1 MNAAAILALISNLYE
16 QIAAL
21 QAENEQL
28 RAALAEKAPDGTE

>member
-16 QIAAL
+16 QVAAL